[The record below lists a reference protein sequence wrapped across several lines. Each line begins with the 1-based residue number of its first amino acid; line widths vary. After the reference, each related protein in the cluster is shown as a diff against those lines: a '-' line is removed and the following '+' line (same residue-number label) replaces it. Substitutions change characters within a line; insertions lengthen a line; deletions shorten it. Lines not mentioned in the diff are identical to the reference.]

1 MQTNYQKGQQIST
14 PEGEGIITEIIG
26 DQITVKLNSGD
37 EKSYPAEDL
46 DIEDE
51 ADQG

>member
-1 MQTNYQKGQQIST
+1 MLTNYQKGQQIAT
-14 PEGEGIITEIIG
+14 PEGTGIITEIIG
-26 DQITVKLNSGD
+26 DQITVKLDSGD

-46 DIEDE
+46 DITDD